1 MRNEKAAKVLAE
13 ALAKSEAM
21 GDGVFANGR
30 DMAAFYNAFTKLTA
44 EPMGRTRAIALN
56 GRLESIKLEVED
68 YSEQLLA
75 SVLELGIMSEA
86 DFKDGLAK
94 INALELKDRG
104 VLKTLI
110 YNMEAFIKE
119 IENCFKNIE
128 IYSEQEQEEL
138 VAWGN
143 SLAPAFAH
151 LFLKEV
157 A

>member
-1 MRNEKAAKVLAE
+1 MRNEKAAKVMAE
-13 ALAKSEAM
+13 ALATAEAM
-21 GDGVFANGR
+21 GDEVFANGR

-56 GRLESIKLEVED
+56 GRLESIK
-68 YSEQLLA
+68 
-75 SVLELGIMSEA
+75 
-86 DFKDGLAK
+86 
-94 INALELKDRG
+94 
-104 VLKTLI
+104 TLI

-119 IENCFKNIE
+119 VENCFKNIE

>member
-1 MRNEKAAKVLAE
+1 MRNEKSAKVLAE
-13 ALAKSEAM
+13 ALAKSEVM
-21 GDGVFANGR
+21 GDRVFDNKE
-30 DMAAFYNAFTKLTA
+30 AASLYRAFTALSA
-44 EPMGRTRAIALN
+44 EAKGRTRAIALN
-56 GRLESIKLEVED
+56 GRLETIKIDIED
-68 YSEQLLA
+68 YSDKLLDA
-75 SVLELGIMSEA
+75 VLELGIMSEA
-86 DFKDGLAK
+86 EFKDGLAK

-119 IENCFKNIE
+119 AENCFKNIE

>member
-1 MRNEKAAKVLAE
+1 MRNEKAAKVMAE
-13 ALAKSEAM
+13 ALAIAEAM
-21 GDGVFANGR
+21 GDDVFANGR
-30 DMAAFYNAFTKLTA
+30 DMAAFYNAFTTLSA
-44 EPMGRTRAIALN
+44 EPNGRTRAIALN
-56 GRLESIKLEVED
+56 IRLEGIKLDIED
-68 YSEQLLA
+68 YVEQLLQA
-75 SVLELGIMSEA
+75 VLELGIMSEA
-86 DFKDGLAK
+86 EFKSGLAK

-119 IENCFKNIE
+119 VENCFKNIE
-128 IYSEQEQEEL
+128 IYSEQEQEQL

>member
-1 MRNEKAAKVLAE
+1 MRNEKAAKLIAE
-13 ALAKSEAM
+13 AVAKSEAM
-21 GDGVFANGR
+21 GDRVFDNREVASLYR
-30 DMAAFYNAFTKLTA
+30 AFTGLIA

-56 GRLESIKLEVED
+56 GRLESIKLDVED
-68 YSEQLLA
+68 YSDEILEA
-75 SVLELGIMSEA
+75 VLELGIMSEA